1 MEKPRK
7 RSFIPRR
14 TKATRKESTKIQIN
28 AQIDINIKNEGGG
41 QISKDTEQY
50 FKNKWKS
57 VVSERVIPE
66 IVRNNVSSPLPLELA
81 SSPPILSPAISL
93 SASPQLSPVPRRH
106 SRRSSMASQSSY
118 ASTVYSPIHSPS
130 LSPQVTPNLREKRRR
145 SRRLSKL
152 SRGYVPPVTV
162 AEIAKTEEKRERKRR
177 CKRDIGYSVLFSILG
192 IISLSLSL
200 FLYFIVFETDKPV
213 VRILLY
219 LMTKYVP
226 IPSTILFFNFSTFSN
241 TTSVKVAT
249 HPIKISSETD
259 FVTTI

>member
-14 TKATRKESTKIQIN
+14 SKAIRKESTKIQIN

-41 QISKDTEQY
+41 QISEDTERY

-57 VVSERVIPE
+57 LVSDRVIPE
-66 IVRNNVSSPLPLELA
+66 IVRNNVSSPLPLA
-81 SSPPILSPAISL
+81 MSSSPILSPAVSL

-118 ASTVYSPIHSPS
+118 ASTAYSPIHSPS

-213 VRILLY
+213 VRNSCILQIKKNMY
-219 LMTKYVP
+219 LCTY
-226 IPSTILFFNFSTFSN
+226 
-241 TTSVKVAT
+241 
-249 HPIKISSETD
+249 
-259 FVTTI
+259 

>member
-14 TKATRKESTKIQIN
+14 SKATRKESTKIQIN
-28 AQIDINIKNEGGG
+28 AQIDINIKKDGGG
-41 QISKDTEQY
+41 QISEDTELY

-57 VVSERVIPE
+57 LVSDRVIPE
-66 IVRNNVSSPLPLELA
+66 IVRNNDSSPLPLELA
-81 SSPPILSPAISL
+81 SSPILSPAISL

-162 AEIAKTEEKRERKRR
+162 AEIAKTEEKRERKKR

-219 LMTKYVP
+219 LMHDYV
-226 IPSTILFFNFSTFSN
+226 PSTILFLNFSTSSN

-249 HPIKISSETD
+249 NPMKISLETD

>member
-1 MEKPRK
+1 MKLKGWTKTIMEKPRK

-14 TKATRKESTKIQIN
+14 TRATRKESTNIHIN
-28 AQIDINIKNEGGG
+28 AQIDINIKNEGRGGRG
-41 QISKDTEQY
+41 QISEADTELY

-57 VVSERVIPE
+57 LVSDRVIPE
-66 IVRNNVSSPLPLELA
+66 IVRNNVSSTLPLAALGSSA
-81 SSPPILSPAISL
+81 SPIWSPAVSL

-118 ASTVYSPIHSPS
+118 ASTTYSPLHSPS

-162 AEIAKTEEKRERKRR
+162 AEVAKTEEKRERKKR

-213 VRILLY
+213 VR
-219 LMTKYVP
+219 
-226 IPSTILFFNFSTFSN
+226 
-241 TTSVKVAT
+241 KVFQ
-249 HPIKISSETD
+249 I
-259 FVTTI
+259 